1 IVMPAMNVICGEG
14 GAAGRFDAR
23 GSVSCT
29 FSTPHHASSAHG
41 GQRMSSPSSTAS
53 SDPVPAHHKISYVEF
68 ASAHPQQS
76 CDFFAALFGWR
87 RESFGP

>member
-1 IVMPAMNVICGEG
+1 
-14 GAAGRFDAR
+14 
-23 GSVSCT
+23 
-29 FSTPHHASSAHG
+29 
-41 GQRMSSPSSTAS
+41 MSSPSSTAS

-87 RESFGP
+87 RESFGPDYVAFRGAGLAGGFYTAVFWCVAHVVGNFAIHACASRCAD